1 MNLQLA
7 HSRAEIFD
15 ARRPAVRPP
24 AVRLAD
30 QSGVTPLTGRDEREV
45 FDFLK
50 IRPVHTVIMRSFIAD
65 NGFTS
70 EFNRG
75 RFYGYRNA
83 AGVLEGVALIGHSTL
98 VEARSEAALMNLALK
113 ARESETPINLMMSD
127 GDSIES
133 FWRYYAGTASAPRLV
148 CLELLFEIKHPLL
161 VREPV
166 PAMRQARAE
175 DLLPIAEA
183 HAAVALAESGA
194 DPLERDPEGFL
205 RRVLRR
211 IEQGRVWVVFE
222 DGELVF
228 KADVVAETPEVMYL
242 EGIYV
247 DPARR
252 GRGLG
257 TRCLSQ
263 LSRTLLDRVRSL
275 CLLSNINFHQAH
287 KAYLKAGFKS
297 RDCCVTIFV

>member
-1 MNLQLA
+1 MKLQLA
-7 HSRAEIFD
+7 HGRAEND
-15 ARRPAVRPP
+15 YARQPADRLH
-24 AVRLAD
+24 AVRLD
-30 QSGVTPLTGRDEREV
+30 GVSRVALLTEREKHEV
-45 FDFLK
+45 LDFLK

-65 NGFTS
+65 NGFES

-83 AGVLEGVALIGHSTL
+83 SGALEGVALIGHSTL
-98 VEARSEAALMNLALK
+98 VEAHSEAALTSLAHK
-113 ARESETPINLMMSD
+113 AREAATPIHLMMSG

-133 FWRYYAGTASAPRLV
+133 FWRYYSGTASAPRLV

-166 PAMRQARAE
+166 PGMRQARAE

-183 HAAVALAESGA
+183 HAAVAIAESGA
-194 DPLERDPEGFL
+194 DPLDRDPEGFL

-211 IEQGRVWVVFE
+211 IDQGRIWVVFE
-222 DGELVF
+222 NGELVF

-247 DPARR
+247 NPARR

-257 TRCLSQ
+257 TVCLSQ
-263 LSRTLLDRVRSL
+263 LSRTLLDRVRYL

-287 KAYLKAGFKS
+287 RAYLKAGFKS